1 MAAFVGGLP
10 DDLIKMFEDLEKD
23 TEQMLS
29 DMVTAGAAVVE
40 ANVNAKMPRD
50 FKKVLNGNNVKVTRV
65 YKTPSDDG
73 INCQVQITGYFINRH
88 KQVTPAPL
96 VANIFEYGRSGAP
109 YPKKPFFRASFN
121 ASQIEQAMLDAQK
134 KYIEES

>member
-10 DDLIKMFEDLEKD
+10 DDLIKMFTDLEKD
-23 TEQMLS
+23 TEQMIS

-50 FKKVLNGNNVKVTRV
+50 FKKVLNGNNVKITKV

-73 INCQVQITGYFINRH
+73 INCQVMITGYFINRH

-109 YPKKPFFRASFN
+109 YPKQPFFRASFN
-121 ASQIEQAMLDAQK
+121 ESQIEQAMLDAQK

>member
-10 DDLIKMFEDLEKD
+10 DDLIKMFTDLEKD
-23 TEQMLS
+23 TEQMIS

-50 FKKVLNGNNVKVTRV
+50 FKKVLNGNNVKVTKV

-73 INCQVQITGYFINRH
+73 INCQVMITGYFINRH

>member
-10 DDLIKMFEDLEKD
+10 DDLIKMFTDLEKD

-121 ASQIEQAMLDAQK
+121 ASQIEKAMLDAQK

>member
-10 DDLIKMFEDLEKD
+10 DDLIKMFTDLEKD
-23 TEQMLS
+23 TEQMIS

-50 FKKVLNGNNVKVTRV
+50 FKKVLNGNNIRVTKV

-109 YPKKPFFRASFN
+109 YPKRPFFRASFN